1 VGLDVCEDAEVDQ
14 REPRGSAAL
23 RLRDRPLPGF
33 EVDLGRRT
41 GRQHEAPRLDP
52 YAGRV
57 TGVQGAVVVQVRD
70 VMPRVSGCRKRFEPE
85 HAVADDVNVRLR
97 NRHELAIEPVQA
109 VSVEAASAGLEP
121 GRVDQVRGADLRDVH
136 LQIWV
141 LAHEHAG
148 CARMIEMDVRE
159 DQVADVGQG
168 ESTLCQT
175 LLEPLGARRGAA
187 IEQGRAIVRLDDV
200 GADRALVAG
209 VEEIDRSAEH
219 PDDRTGQDRREALP
233 SGDVEIA
240 SETRV
245 VLAGVRSDAARLW
258 ELDVAR
264 TVAIGMMV
272 AFHAAYDVD
281 MLAPDLGVQPRD
293 GGLKVLQV
301 ATGSLF
307 LFLVGVSFAVST
319 ARALERGLR
328 GRRLLVKQLRRAG
341 EVGAAA
347 LLISLVTFV
356 VFDERWVRFGILH
369 LIAMALGLAPL
380 AWRLGSWNVVAATVV
395 LLAGLRIGEAT
406 SDVPGALLL
415 GLRPEHGSAG
425 IDYYPLL
432 PWLAAVLVG
441 IAVGQRLYPQ
451 GRRGAW
457 GQLLP
462 RVPERAAALLGAPG
476 RHSLIV
482 YLLHQPVLFPLVAAA
497 LFALGVQIE

>member
-1 VGLDVCEDAEVDQ
+1 
-14 REPRGSAAL
+14 
-23 RLRDRPLPGF
+23 
-33 EVDLGRRT
+33 
-41 GRQHEAPRLDP
+41 
-52 YAGRV
+52 
-57 TGVQGAVVVQVRD
+57 
-70 VMPRVSGCRKRFEPE
+70 
-85 HAVADDVNVRLR
+85 
-97 NRHELAIEPVQA
+97 
-109 VSVEAASAGLEP
+109 
-121 GRVDQVRGADLRDVH
+121 
-136 LQIWV
+136 
-141 LAHEHAG
+141 
-148 CARMIEMDVRE
+148 
-159 DQVADVGQG
+159 
-168 ESTLCQT
+168 
-175 LLEPLGARRGAA
+175 
-187 IEQGRAIVRLDDV
+187 
-200 GADRALVAG
+200 
-209 VEEIDRSAEH
+209 
-219 PDDRTGQDRREALP
+219 
-233 SGDVEIA
+233 VEIA
-240 SETRV
+240 SERRV

-281 MLAPDLGVQPRD
+281 MLAPDLGIQPRD

-347 LLISLVTFV
+347 LLISLVTLV

-369 LIAMALGLAPL
+369 LIAVALALAPL

-432 PWLAAVLVG
+432 PWLAAVLFG
-441 IAVGQRLYPQ
+441 IAVGQRLYPE